1 MLEKIK
7 EMIVNEIGVDAAL
20 ITPEASF
27 KEDLQIDSLDLF
39 ELVMTFEEEFDIEI
53 PSSDLEKITTV
64 GELVSYVESV
74 QAK

>member
-1 MLEKIK
+1 
-7 EMIVNEIGVDAAL
+7 MIVNEIGVDAAL

>member
-7 EMIVNEIGVDAAL
+7 KMIVNEIGVDAAL